1 MYTFDSAVKTSRTQ
15 ALLWHN
21 TGPLPGVL
29 SSHYLLRI
37 VKTNATSSSNI
48 EGFGGIPGP
57 EAYQNKKWIR
67 PTSTLAPYKFTSKS
81 EVFPTWAPLPNPKI
95 KASLSKVQA
104 LKFILQNAASKVGN
118 CIFPNSNLQIL
129 SSKSNLRSSFA
140 NLFNFKFSKTCWKS
154 PKLNKGIL
162 AHFEKMSLAR
172 WFWAFFFFWKKRVF
186 CLVNWAKTNV
196 FGDRQDEANKNAES
210 FPTYRILAF
219 EVW

>member
-1 MYTFDSAVKTSRTQ
+1 M
-15 ALLWHN
+15 
-21 TGPLPGVL
+21 
-29 SSHYLLRI
+29 
-37 VKTNATSSSNI
+37 
-48 EGFGGIPGP
+48 
-57 EAYQNKKWIR
+57 KKWIR
-67 PTSTLAPYKFTSKS
+67 PTSTLAPWNKFHFQKWSFPDLSASTKPQRKWKLAFQKYKLSNSFFKMQLQNC
-81 EVFPTWAPLPNPKI
+81 VFPN
-95 KASLSKVQA
+95 
-104 LKFILQNAASKVGN
+104 F
-118 CIFPNSNLQIL
+118 NLQIL

-186 CLVNWAKTNV
+186 CLVKWAKTNA

>member
-1 MYTFDSAVKTSRTQ
+1 MTQHRT
-15 ALLWHN
+15 AAWS
-21 TGPLPGVL
+21 VVVSL
-29 SSHYLLRI
+29 SWLRI

-57 EAYQNKKWIR
+57 EAYQIKNEYAQRRRLRRINSLPKV
-67 PTSTLAPYKFTSKS
+67 KFSRLERLYQT
-81 EVFPTWAPLPNPKI
+81 PKI

-104 LKFILQNAASKVGN
+104 LKFILQIAASKLEN
-118 CIFPNSNLQIL
+118 CVFPNSNLQIL

-154 PKLNKGIL
+154 PKLYKGIL

-186 CLVNWAKTNV
+186 CLVKWAKTNA

>member
-1 MYTFDSAVKTSRTQ
+1 M
-15 ALLWHN
+15 
-21 TGPLPGVL
+21 
-29 SSHYLLRI
+29 
-37 VKTNATSSSNI
+37 
-48 EGFGGIPGP
+48 
-57 EAYQNKKWIR
+57 IR
-67 PTSTLAPYKFTSKS
+67 PTSTLAPYKFTSKKG
-81 EVFPTWAPLPNPKI
+81 EVFTTWAPLPNPKI
-95 KASLSKVQA
+95 KTSLSKVQA
-104 LKFILQNAASKVGN
+104 LKFILQVAASKVGN
-118 CIFPNSNLQIL
+118 CVFPNSNLQIL

-186 CLVNWAKTNV
+186 CLVKWAKTNA

>member
-1 MYTFDSAVKTSRTQ
+1 MLR
-15 ALLWHN
+15 LL
-21 TGPLPGVL
+21 P
-29 SSHYLLRI
+29 
-37 VKTNATSSSNI
+37 NI

-95 KASLSKVQA
+95 KTSLSKVQA
-104 LKFILQNAASKVGN
+104 LKFILQIAASKLEN
-118 CIFPNSNLQIL
+118 CVFPNSNLQIL

-154 PKLNKGIL
+154 PKLYKGIL

-172 WFWAFFFFWKKRVF
+172 WFWAFFFFWKKKVF
-186 CLVNWAKTNV
+186 CLVKWAKTNA
-196 FGDRQDEANKNAES
+196 FDDRQDEANKNAES